1 MNYEIINLT
10 NEEIDNK
17 IIEKVIKATSK
28 KLNIKNSIIS
38 IVLVDN
44 EKIHEINKTYRQ
56 VDRPT
61 DVISFAFLDESINP
75 LSELTNLGEI
85 YISLEKAHTQAIE
98 YGHSF
103 IRELS
108 FLTVHGLLHLLGY
121 DHMEKEEEKEMF
133 ELQDEILNTLKIER

>member
-61 DVISFAFLDESINP
+61 DVISFAFLDESIN
-75 LSELTNLGEI
+75 LGEI

-121 DHMEKEEEKEMF
+121 DHMNKEEEKEMF
-133 ELQDEILNTLKIER
+133 KLQDEILNTLKIER